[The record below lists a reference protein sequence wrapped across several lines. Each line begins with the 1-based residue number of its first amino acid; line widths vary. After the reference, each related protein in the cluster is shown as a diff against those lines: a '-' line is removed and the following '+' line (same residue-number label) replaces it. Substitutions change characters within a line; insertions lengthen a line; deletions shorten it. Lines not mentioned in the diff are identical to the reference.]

1 MKFNIKGL
9 NQFVKRKGI
18 HNFRELFQ
26 ELGVDE
32 NLIRLAE
39 YGQRIGFDA
48 VKDIYNRIGER
59 ETLRIIN
66 FEGETLRGFKSK
78 YQYVR
83 GNLY

>member
-1 MKFNIKGL
+1 MKFNIKGI
-9 NQFVKRKGI
+9 NRFIKRRGI
-18 HNFRELFQ
+18 HNYHELAE

-32 NLIRLAE
+32 RLVRFAE
-39 YGQRIGFDA
+39 YGQRIGYDA

-78 YQYVR
+78 YQSVR
-83 GNLY
+83 GQLY

>member
-1 MKFNIKGL
+1 MKFRIKKL
-9 NQFVKRKGI
+9 NQFVKRRGI
-18 HNFRELFQ
+18 HNYQELAV

-32 NLIRLAE
+32 NLIHLAE
-39 YGQRIGFDA
+39 YGQRIGYDA

-78 YQYVR
+78 YQYIR
-83 GNLY
+83 GQLY

>member
-1 MKFNIKGL
+1 MKFRIKQL
-9 NQFVKRKGI
+9 NRFVKRKGI
-18 HNFRELFQ
+18 HNYQELAA

-39 YGQRIGFDA
+39 YGQRIGYDA
-48 VKDIYNRIGER
+48 VKDVYNRIGER

-78 YQYVR
+78 YQYIR
-83 GNLY
+83 GQLY

>member
-1 MKFNIKGL
+1 MKFRIKNL
-9 NQFVKRKGI
+9 NRFVKRRGI
-18 HNFRELFQ
+18 HNYRELAD

-39 YGQRIGFDA
+39 YGQRIGYDA

-78 YQYVR
+78 YQYIR
-83 GNLY
+83 GQLY

>member
-1 MKFNIKGL
+1 MKIRIKAL
-9 NQFVKRKGI
+9 NKFVKRRGI
-18 HNFRELFQ
+18 RNYIELAN

-32 NLIRLAE
+32 NLLRLAE
-39 YGQRIGFDA
+39 YGQCIGYDA

-78 YQYVR
+78 YQYIR
-83 GNLY
+83 GQLY